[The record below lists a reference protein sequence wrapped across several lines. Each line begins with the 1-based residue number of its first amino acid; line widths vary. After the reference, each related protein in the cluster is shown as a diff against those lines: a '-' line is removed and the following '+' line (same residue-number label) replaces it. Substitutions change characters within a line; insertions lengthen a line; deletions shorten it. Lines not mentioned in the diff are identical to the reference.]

1 MAMYV
6 EEEVDMVEAEV
17 EVIMEVGEVV
27 VEEVVEEEDIVEVG
41 VVVEEEGVVVVVEV
55 VDMVEVGVEMKLGE
69 GVAPA
74 EIVLTGLLSAVNGD
88 TVRLI
93 IK

>member
-1 MAMYV
+1 M
-6 EEEVDMVEAEV
+6 
-17 EVIMEVGEVV
+17 
-27 VEEVVEEEDIVEVG
+27 IVEVG
-41 VVVEEEGVVVVVEV
+41 VVVEEEGVVVVVVEV
-55 VDMVEVGVEMKLGE
+55 VDMVEVGAEMEMGE